1 MPHHLVY
8 LAGEWIEGDEQ
19 RIFVVNPATGEP
31 FATVAAV
38 GARET
43 TRAVQAAQTALPA
56 WSGLPATVRADF
68 LLALGAEIARRG
80 DEIATTMTRESGKPL
95 AQSRAEVALS
105 VDHLRWFAEEARHV
119 CGRLVPPQVA
129 GKRHLVLHTPVG
141 VVGAISPWNFPLVL
155 VVRKVAPAL
164 AAGCP
169 VVVKPSEKTPLC
181 ALLLAECAH
190 AARLPAGAL
199 SVLIGA
205 PQPIADVF
213 FAHSAVR
220 KITFTGSTTVGKQ
233 LIRASAEGVKRLSL
247 ELGGQAPLLVFAD
260 ADLDVAVREAV
271 KAKTRNAGQACIA
284 ANRFYVERSVFDE
297 FAARFTRAMKN
308 LIVGNG
314 LDEKT
319 DIGPMIDAAG
329 RDKALAHIADARDRG
344 ARVLC
349 GGEGRGGPGFFVAP
363 TVLADVPSGALCLR
377 EETFGPVAPL
387 VPFDSEEEAIMLAN
401 ESPFGLAAYAFT
413 RDISRVFRLAEQVE
427 AGTLGI
433 NDGIPTTSQS
443 PFGGYKQ
450 SGLGRELGSEGLQ
463 AFLETKHVS
472 IGIEPHGN

>member
-43 TRAVQAAQTALPA
+43 TRAVEAAQTALPA
-56 WSGLPATVRADF
+56 WSGLPATARADF

-80 DEIATTMTRESGKPL
+80 DEIATTITRESGKPL

-105 VDHLRWFAEEARHV
+105 VDHLRWFAEEARRV

-169 VVVKPSEKTPLC
+169 VVVKPSEKTPLS

-220 KITFTGSTTVGKQ
+220 KITFTGSTAVGKQ

-260 ADLDVAVREAV
+260 ADLEVAVREAV

-297 FAARFTRAMKN
+297 FAARFTKAMKN
-308 LIVGNG
+308 LTVGNG

-349 GGEGRGGPGFFVAP
+349 GGEGREGPGFFVAP
-363 TVLADVPSGALCLR
+363 TVLADVPPGALCLR

-387 VPFDSEEEAIMLAN
+387 VPFDSEEEAITLAN

-413 RDISRVFRLAEQVE
+413 RDVSRVFRLAEQVE

-433 NDGIPTTSQS
+433 NDGIPTTSQA